1 MGLNEAAG
9 YLAVAVTA
17 YLTGLIAARAG
28 LRPEPFYL
36 GRAYAGLGL
45 GLSVLLVRET
55 RGHARLEAQLADPDR
70 PAGQNGA
77 AARHPAAA
85 RPDQLSTVQVVAA
98 TSWREPSLSMTA
110 PTTTSAPCWRPFRP
124 PAGPASPRRRPP
136 ADGLTLS

>member
-36 GRAYAGLGL
+36 GLAYAGLGL

-77 AARHPAAA
+77 AAPHPAAA

-110 PTTTSAPCWRPFRP
+110 PTTTSAPCWPPSGP
-124 PAGPASPRRRPP
+124 PAGPPSPRHRPP
-136 ADGLTLS
+136 R